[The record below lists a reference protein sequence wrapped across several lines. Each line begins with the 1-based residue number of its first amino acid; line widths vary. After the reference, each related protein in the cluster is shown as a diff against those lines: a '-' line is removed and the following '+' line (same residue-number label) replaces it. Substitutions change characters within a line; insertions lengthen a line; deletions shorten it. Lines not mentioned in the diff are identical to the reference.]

1 MKIKK
6 KSKVKKYPGGGSIL
20 SSDNTKINPPILKNL
35 PKKKDDSLKGGE
47 YWEHRDPKKDSD
59 LENAFEYLP
68 GLGNILSVND
78 WMASGQQYFKN
89 PTLKNLGNLSLE
101 TLGLIPFGN
110 VFSSAAKGAS
120 KKFVSKANGAGMF
133 FDFAINAASDE
144 NLKKEFGGNIQ
155 TYAMGG
161 VNRYDVPAQMP
172 TGQSFF
178 QLPYNEIATA
188 LLSKQKSYDEQ
199 EANIAK
205 QKAFIT
211 DLKSGYRTAGL
222 PQEIQQEYNTKF
234 ENYIGK
240 DLTDPNIKRA
250 LTQDLASL
258 SSDSRLRT
266 LAADVKQSAL
276 WDAYQQAHPDLAG
289 AAINPYNV
297 NGQWIPAKDAQG
309 NWLKEQD
316 VNNWYGNIIPHA
328 DYNKPI
334 DDAYGK
340 VKANVVQT
348 LTDSGIKVQ
357 HDDVTGKDFY
367 YKDISKKEKQYIDDT
382 LPQWKSALEEQTI
395 NFVNS
400 ATPEARYFNAR
411 FANEIAQ
418 DPEFTKKYISTAG
431 GKFTFKQER
440 TEDISK
446 QVGSGSGSGKD
457 KEIKTASPFQIT
469 QITKTNPNLQGYKL
483 PQESIK
489 EIDNTVNQ
497 YIATEGKGLSVITN
511 DKGQK
516 EFSIPQGASIDVVNE
531 IQAKNAKLAETQLA
545 KQNLIDINNVVASK
559 NGFTPNANGEYDVL
573 NQVKDPKLYQQLK
586 QLKQTIDNF
595 DPVAYEENVARIG
608 MGSPLLAGT
617 GYKKSSDQYLSNLK
631 NEFITLAKK
640 DPKLANYLNE
650 LEAISKGI
658 QLTGEN
664 AYPLVGEAF
673 KDVNSGVMNLLIQKT
688 NYFDGKKGG
697 IEYLQ
702 SNDKIS
708 DDDKEYV
715 SKLIAEKGLSELNG
729 RTAIFWDKEKGE
741 YATLAILPRSK
752 SDGGDLY
759 LKISQS
765 LMGGLPTE
773 AMKLDPIYNESS
785 KQLFRKNYEDHS
797 QVTNNVHG
805 RIGGVTR
812 DIETTHVM
820 TPDLDNKGNRL
831 NPGETVFTM
840 PELPNIVVKV
850 GAFDSMDN
858 FWRSYEANKPQGTA
872 LLDLLKA
879 NGLTPIT
886 SPGFYNRY
894 KSRELKPSFAPKQ

>member
-6 KSKVKKYPGGGSIL
+6 KSRIKKYPDEGEISL
-20 SSDNTKINPPILKNL
+20 DEFRPNFQSDKTKINKVIVDPNKGFQNPIPKNKQEWYNKSSGRIEESISPL
-35 PKKKDDSLKGGE
+35 DFIP
-47 YWEHRDPKKDSD
+47 
-59 LENAFEYLP
+59 
-68 GLGNILSVND
+68 LGTANTS
-78 WMASGQQYFKN
+78 FKLFN
-89 PTLKNLGNLSLE
+89 NFYNKVYKPYNT
-101 TLGLIPFGN
+101 
-110 VFSSAAKGAS
+110 
-120 KKFVSKANGAGMF
+120 
-133 FDFAINAASDE
+133 ASDYFNMYE
-144 NLKKEFGGNIQ
+144 TANDIYNLNNGGNIQ

-382 LPQWKSALEEQTI
+382 LPQWQSALEEQTI

-573 NQVKDPKLYQQLK
+573 SQIPKNLQIELREAVNRVSQS
-586 QLKQTIDNF
+586 QF
-595 DPVAYEENVARIG
+595 DPVSG
-608 MGSPLLAGT
+608 
-617 GYKKSSDQYLSNLK
+617 GYIQANPEDIEKEKQRVL
-631 NEFITLAKK
+631 KK
-640 DPKLANYLNE
+640 DPRFKKYVEE

-664 AYPLVGEAF
+664 AYPLVGEEF
-673 KDVNSGVMNLLIQKT
+673 KDVNSGIMNLLIQKT

-773 AMKLDPIYNESS
+773 SMKLDPIYNESS

-797 QVTNNVHG
+797 QATNNIHG
-805 RIGGVTR
+805 RIGGVTK

-820 TPDLDNKGNRL
+820 APDLDNKGNKL

-840 PELPNIVVKV
+840 PELPNIVIKV
-850 GAFDSMDN
+850 GAFDAMDD
-858 FWRSYEANKPQGTA
+858 FWRSYEATKPQGTA